1 MNLVFAKLNELAYE
15 YVVTTIWSLGLC
27 VSAMGL
33 EIPEENKLR
42 LLTVLN
48 GHIDSGNVQPV

>member
-1 MNLVFAKLNELAYE
+1 MVFSKLNELAYE
-15 YVVTTIWSLGLC
+15 YVVTTVWSLGLC

-33 EIPEENKLR
+33 ELPEENKLR

-48 GHIDSGNVQPV
+48 AHIDSGSV